1 MGYDFWYQP
10 RHNVLISTEWGIPK
24 CLGYGFDPNDLKKGE
39 TTLVSMLRVR
49 DAEQDCERAGFQPSA
64 VATGSWQPDGRNV
77 VQDSLLAKRISRQ
90 FLEIPWI

>member
-39 TTLVSMLRVR
+39 AAVVYVLWER
-49 DAEQDCERAGFQPSA
+49 DAEQDCKKAKFQPSSIA
-64 VATGSWQPDGRNV
+64 SEGWQPGGR
-77 VQDSLLAKRISRQ
+77 R
-90 FLEIPWI
+90 

>member
-39 TTLVSMLRVR
+39 KTVVSILQEGHS
-49 DAEQDCERAGFQPSA
+49 EQDCKKAKFQLSS
-64 VATGSWQPDGRNV
+64 VASESWHLPGIDKT
-77 VQDSLLAKRISRQ
+77 VQDSLLAK
-90 FLEIPWI
+90 